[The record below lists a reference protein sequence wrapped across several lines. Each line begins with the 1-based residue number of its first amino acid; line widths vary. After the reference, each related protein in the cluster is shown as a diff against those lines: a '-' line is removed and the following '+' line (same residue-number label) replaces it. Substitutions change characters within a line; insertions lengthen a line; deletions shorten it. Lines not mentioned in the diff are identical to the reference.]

1 MENKGKLW
9 IVSTPIGNLEDIT
22 FRAVKILQSVNLI
35 LAEDTRRT
43 KGLLTHLGITEK
55 KLISLNEHNQEKRIA
70 RVLEG
75 LENGEAVA
83 LVSDAGMPVISDP
96 GYKLINA
103 CIDHGFEVD
112 SAPGPSAVTTAVAL
126 SGFPGSKFTFLG
138 FLPRGKKRRRI
149 FRKIAEGLYEDSLIV
164 FFESPY
170 RLLESLKDWLEI
182 VGDRRGFVGRE
193 LTKIHQELVYGTL
206 SEILEHFSKEKV
218 LGEITVVIS
227 SKGES
232 GGF

>member
-1 MENKGKLW
+1 MGNKGKLW

-22 FRAVKILQSVNLI
+22 FRAVKILQSADLI

-43 KGLLTHLGITEK
+43 KGLLAHLRIMEK
-55 KLISLNEHNQEKRIA
+55 ELLSLNEHNQEKRIEMILA
-70 RVLEG
+70 R
-75 LENGEAVA
+75 LENEETIV

-96 GYKLINA
+96 GYKLISA
-103 CIDHGFEVD
+103 CINNGFEVD

-170 RLLESLKDWLEI
+170 RLLESLQDWLEI
-182 VGDRRGFVGRE
+182 VGDRQGFVGRE
-193 LTKIHQELVYGTL
+193 LTKIHQELVYGKV
-206 SEILEHFSKEKV
+206 SEIVEHFREKKI

-227 SKGES
+227 SKEKS
-232 GGF
+232 GGS

>member
-96 GYKLINA
+96 GY
-103 CIDHGFEVD
+103 
-112 SAPGPSAVTTAVAL
+112 S
-126 SGFPGSKFTFLG
+126 
-138 FLPRGKKRRRI
+138 
-149 FRKIAEGLYEDSLIV
+149 
-164 FFESPY
+164 
-170 RLLESLKDWLEI
+170 W
-182 VGDRRGFVGRE
+182 
-193 LTKIHQELVYGTL
+193 
-206 SEILEHFSKEKV
+206 
-218 LGEITVVIS
+218 
-227 SKGES
+227 
-232 GGF
+232 